1 MISKNKKRVMI
12 SLPHSTLKT
21 LEKLRPL
28 LKLKTDSEVID
39 YAINALAYSVIELVN
54 NKYIKKEK
62 N

>member
-1 MISKNKKRVMI
+1 MVSKNKKRVMI

-21 LEKLRPL
+21 LEKLKPL

-39 YAINALAYSVIELVN
+39 YAISALALSVIELVN
-54 NKYIKKEK
+54 EKLIKGE